1 MTKICFLKNFDE
13 KYIEKIEE
21 NSIIFPLDYKSV
33 DILEKRKI
41 KFEIIDSY
49 LTDDE
54 RRELFLKCREGWEKI
69 SQKQNEELKFQN
81 INIFRIIDRNEILEY
96 LMEVSSEAI
105 LINRVIVGKNPDEV
119 LAPKKILDVI
129 EEKNGINM
137 TEMYEYNEHE
147 LSFDYVNIRKKIGI
161 VEINSKI
168 SRKKFKKIKKILSFF
183 NKILVRNNKLDN
195 NKKILLL
202 EFDPELYKNLLKQ
215 INQIGYTPVL
225 VNFRKPAVSS
235 NNSLNIIKKT
245 KSIVFSSDMLQSN
258 DKLVFE
264 KIERKCTRIIEH
276 VQKNVDF
283 NEFNFFKVNLS
294 NEIKKQVVKILDERI
309 EEYFWQ
315 IECCKF
321 LDKRNDVVA
330 GLSLNLSGETE
341 VIFSKVKK
349 NTEMILLQHGFSNYY
364 DFNLYSDTL
373 DDYDLIKDKIAVWGN
388 PVKDYLVKNNVCNN
402 EDIIISG
409 SPRHENFVPNKKKLS
424 GEKIIVITPRPLIKH
439 VEGIKLELQLRYEL
453 VLKKLIFLFENM
465 TNIKIIFK
473 LHPQQNF
480 HNEIIKSTINKLDSK
495 IEILQDEPINEV
507 LKKTDFLINISPDN
521 LDASTVVFES
531 MLQEIPIINIKL
543 QKNSWIYDF
552 ERMDAVKSF
561 NYDSNFEDEIL
572 KLINNQNIQEIQIS
586 NIKKFLEF
594 YLYDRQSASKNLI
607 SSINKI

>member
-13 KYIEKIEE
+13 KYIEKIDE
-21 NSIIFPLDYKSV
+21 NSIIFPLDYKSL
-33 DILEKRKI
+33 DILEKRKR

-54 RRELFLKCREGWEKI
+54 RRELFLKCREGWERI
-69 SQKQNEELKFQN
+69 SQKQNEELKFEN

-96 LMEVSSEAI
+96 LMEVSSETI
-105 LINRVIVGKNPDEV
+105 LINRVIGKKNPGEI
-119 LAPKKILDVI
+119 LAPKKILNVI
-129 EEKNGINM
+129 EKKNGMKM
-137 TEMYEYNEHE
+137 TEIYEYDEHE

-183 NKILVRNNKLDN
+183 NKILIRNNQLDD
-195 NKKILLL
+195 NKKIILL
-202 EFDPELYKNLLKQ
+202 EFDPELYENLLKQ
-215 INQIGYTPVL
+215 INEIGYTPVL

-245 KSIVFSSDMLQSN
+245 KSIVFSSDMLQIN
-258 DKLVFE
+258 DKSGFKIIE
-264 KIERKCTRIIEH
+264 KKSKKIIEH
-276 VQKNVDF
+276 IQKNIDF
-283 NEFNFFKVNLS
+283 NEFDFFGVNLS
-294 NEIKKQVVKILDERI
+294 NVIKKQVIKILNERI

-321 LDKRNDVVA
+321 LDERNDVVA

-341 VIFSKVKK
+341 VIFSKIKK

-373 DDYDLIKDKIAVWGN
+373 DDYDLIEDKIAVWGN
-388 PVKDYLVKNNVCNN
+388 PVKNYLIKNNVCKDEN
-402 EDIIISG
+402 IIISG
-409 SPRHENFVPNKKKLS
+409 SPRHENFVPNKKKIS
-424 GEKIIVITPRPLIKH
+424 NEKIIVITPRPLIKH
-439 VEGIKLELQLRYEL
+439 VEGIKLELQLRYETI
-453 VLKKLIFLFENM
+453 LKQLIYLFQNR
-465 TNIKIIFK
+465 TDIKIIFK

-480 HNEIIKSTINKLDSK
+480 HNKIIKSTISKLNSK
-495 IEILQDEPINEV
+495 IEILQDDPINEV
-507 LKKTDFLINISPDN
+507 LKKADFLINISPDN

-552 ERMDAVKSF
+552 EKMNAVKSF
-561 NYDSNFEDEIL
+561 NYDSNFGGEIL
-572 KLINNQNIQEIQIS
+572 KLIDNQDIQKIQITNIQ
-586 NIKKFLEF
+586 KFLKF
-594 YLYDRQSASKNLI
+594 YLYNRQSASKNLI
-607 SSINKI
+607 NSIKKN

>member
-13 KYIEKIEE
+13 KYIEKIDE
-21 NSIIFPLDYKSV
+21 NSIIFPLDYKSL
-33 DILEKRKI
+33 DILEKRKR

-54 RRELFLKCREGWEKI
+54 RRELFLKCREGWERI
-69 SQKQNEELKFQN
+69 SQKQNEELKFEN

-96 LMEVSSEAI
+96 LMEVSSETI
-105 LINRVIVGKNPDEV
+105 LINRVIGKKNPGEI
-119 LAPKKILDVI
+119 LAPKKILNVI
-129 EEKNGINM
+129 EKKNGMKM
-137 TEMYEYNEHE
+137 TEIYEYDEHE

-183 NKILVRNNKLDN
+183 NKILIRNNQLDD
-195 NKKILLL
+195 NKKIILL
-202 EFDPELYKNLLKQ
+202 EFDPELYENLLKQ
-215 INQIGYTPVL
+215 INEIGYTPVL

-245 KSIVFSSDMLQSN
+245 KSIVFSSDMLQIN
-258 DKLVFE
+258 DKSGF
-264 KIERKCTRIIEH
+264 RIIEKKSKKIIEH
-276 VQKNVDF
+276 IQKNIDF
-283 NEFNFFKVNLS
+283 NEFDFFEVNLS
-294 NEIKKQVVKILDERI
+294 NVIKKQVVKILNERI

-321 LDKRNDVVA
+321 LDGRNDVVA

-341 VIFSKVKK
+341 VIFSKIKK

-373 DDYDLIKDKIAVWGN
+373 DDYDLIEDKIAVWGN
-388 PVKDYLVKNNVCNN
+388 PVKNYLIKNNVCKDEN
-402 EDIIISG
+402 IIISG
-409 SPRHENFVPNKKKLS
+409 SPRHENFVPNKKKIS
-424 GEKIIVITPRPLIKH
+424 NEKIIVITPRPLIKH
-439 VEGIKLELQLRYEL
+439 VEGIKLELQLRYETI
-453 VLKKLIFLFENM
+453 LKQLIYLFQNR
-465 TNIKIIFK
+465 TDIKIIFK

-480 HNEIIKSTINKLDSK
+480 HNKIIKSTISKLNSK
-495 IEILQDEPINEV
+495 IEILQDDPINEV
-507 LKKTDFLINISPDN
+507 LKKADFLINISPDN

-552 ERMDAVKSF
+552 EKMNAVKSF
-561 NYDSNFEDEIL
+561 NYDSNFGGEIL
-572 KLINNQNIQEIQIS
+572 KLIDNQDIQKIQITNIQ
-586 NIKKFLEF
+586 KFLKF
-594 YLYDRQSASKNLI
+594 YLYNRQSASKNLI
-607 SSINKI
+607 NSIKKN

>member
-1 MTKICFLKNFDE
+1 
-13 KYIEKIEE
+13 
-21 NSIIFPLDYKSV
+21 
-33 DILEKRKI
+33 
-41 KFEIIDSY
+41 
-49 LTDDE
+49 
-54 RRELFLKCREGWEKI
+54 
-69 SQKQNEELKFQN
+69 
-81 INIFRIIDRNEILEY
+81 
-96 LMEVSSEAI
+96 
-105 LINRVIVGKNPDEV
+105 
-119 LAPKKILDVI
+119 
-129 EEKNGINM
+129 
-137 TEMYEYNEHE
+137 
-147 LSFDYVNIRKKIGI
+147 
-161 VEINSKI
+161 
-168 SRKKFKKIKKILSFF
+168 
-183 NKILVRNNKLDN
+183 
-195 NKKILLL
+195 
-202 EFDPELYKNLLKQ
+202 
-215 INQIGYTPVL
+215 
-225 VNFRKPAVSS
+225 
-235 NNSLNIIKKT
+235 
-245 KSIVFSSDMLQSN
+245 MLQSN

>member
-13 KYIEKIEE
+13 KYIERIDE
-21 NSIIFPLDYKSV
+21 NSIIFPLDYKSL

-105 LINRVIVGKNPDEV
+105 LINRVIGEKNPDEV

-137 TEMYEYNEHE
+137 MKMYEYDEHE

-258 DKLVFE
+258 DKSAFE
-264 KIERKCTRIIEH
+264 KIEKKCTRIIEH

-294 NEIKKQVVKILDERI
+294 DEIKKQVIKILNERI

-388 PVKDYLVKNNVCNN
+388 PVKEYLVKNNVCNN

-439 VEGIKLELQLRYEL
+439 VEGVKLELQLRYEL

>member
-13 KYIEKIEE
+13 KYIEKIDE
-21 NSIIFPLDYKSV
+21 NSIIFPLDYKSL
-33 DILEKRKI
+33 DILEKRKR

-54 RRELFLKCREGWEKI
+54 RRELFLKCREGWERI
-69 SQKQNEELKFQN
+69 SQKQNEELKFEN

-96 LMEVSSEAI
+96 LMEVSSETI
-105 LINRVIVGKNPDEV
+105 LINRVIGKKNPGEI
-119 LAPKKILDVI
+119 LAPKKILNVI
-129 EEKNGINM
+129 EKKNGMKM
-137 TEMYEYNEHE
+137 TEIYEYDEHE

-183 NKILVRNNKLDN
+183 NKILIRNNQLDD
-195 NKKILLL
+195 NKKIILL
-202 EFDPELYKNLLKQ
+202 EFDPELYENLLKQ
-215 INQIGYTPVL
+215 INEIGYTPVL

-245 KSIVFSSDMLQSN
+245 KSIVFSSDMLQIN
-258 DKLVFE
+258 DKSGF
-264 KIERKCTRIIEH
+264 RIIEKKSKKIIEH
-276 VQKNVDF
+276 IQKNIDF
-283 NEFNFFKVNLS
+283 NEFDFFEVNLS
-294 NEIKKQVVKILDERI
+294 NVIKKQVVKILNERI

-321 LDKRNDVVA
+321 LDGRNDVVA

-341 VIFSKVKK
+341 VIFSKIKK

-373 DDYDLIKDKIAVWGN
+373 DDYDLIEDKIAVWGN
-388 PVKDYLVKNNVCNN
+388 PVKNYLIKNNVCKDEN
-402 EDIIISG
+402 IIISG
-409 SPRHENFVPNKKKLS
+409 SPRHENFVPNKKKIS
-424 GEKIIVITPRPLIKH
+424 NEKIIVITPRPLIKH
-439 VEGIKLELQLRYEL
+439 VEGIKLELQLRYETI
-453 VLKKLIFLFENM
+453 LKQLIYLFQNR
-465 TNIKIIFK
+465 TDIKIIFK

-480 HNEIIKSTINKLDSK
+480 HNKIIKSTISKLNSK
-495 IEILQDEPINEV
+495 IEILQDDPINEV
-507 LKKTDFLINISPDN
+507 LKKADFLINISPDN

-552 ERMDAVKSF
+552 EKMNAVKSF
-561 NYDSNFEDEIL
+561 NYDSNFGGEIL
-572 KLINNQNIQEIQIS
+572 KLIDNQHIQKIQIMNIQ
-586 NIKKFLEF
+586 KFLKF
-594 YLYDRQSASKNLI
+594 YLYNRQSASKNLI
-607 SSINKI
+607 NSIKKN

>member
-13 KYIEKIEE
+13 KYIEKIDE

-258 DKLVFE
+258 DKLVFK

>member
-13 KYIEKIEE
+13 KYIEKIDE
-21 NSIIFPLDYKSV
+21 NSIIFPLDYKSL
-33 DILEKRKI
+33 DILEKRKR

-54 RRELFLKCREGWEKI
+54 RRELFLKCREGWERI
-69 SQKQNEELKFQN
+69 SQKQNEELKFEN

-96 LMEVSSEAI
+96 LMEVSSETI
-105 LINRVIVGKNPDEV
+105 LINRVIGKKNPGEI
-119 LAPKKILDVI
+119 LAPKKILNVI
-129 EEKNGINM
+129 EKKNGMKM
-137 TEMYEYNEHE
+137 TEIYEYDEHE

-183 NKILVRNNKLDN
+183 NKILIRNNQLDD
-195 NKKILLL
+195 NKKIILL
-202 EFDPELYKNLLKQ
+202 EFDPELYENLLKQ
-215 INQIGYTPVL
+215 INEIGYTPVL

-245 KSIVFSSDMLQSN
+245 KSIVFSSDMLQIN
-258 DKLVFE
+258 DKSGFKIIE
-264 KIERKCTRIIEH
+264 KKSKKIIEH
-276 VQKNVDF
+276 IQKNIDF
-283 NEFNFFKVNLS
+283 NEFDFFGVNLS
-294 NEIKKQVVKILDERI
+294 NVIKKQVIKILNERI

-321 LDKRNDVVA
+321 LDGRNDVVA

-341 VIFSKVKK
+341 VIFSKIKK

-373 DDYDLIKDKIAVWGN
+373 DDYDLIEDKIAVWGN
-388 PVKDYLVKNNVCNN
+388 PVKNYLIKNNVCKDEN
-402 EDIIISG
+402 IIISG
-409 SPRHENFVPNKKKLS
+409 SPRHENFVPNKKKIS
-424 GEKIIVITPRPLIKH
+424 NEKIIVITPRPLIKH
-439 VEGIKLELQLRYEL
+439 VEGIKLELQLRYETI
-453 VLKKLIFLFENM
+453 LKQLIYLFQNR
-465 TNIKIIFK
+465 TDIKIIFK

-480 HNEIIKSTINKLDSK
+480 HNKIIKSTISKLNSK
-495 IEILQDEPINEV
+495 IEILQDDPINEV
-507 LKKTDFLINISPDN
+507 LKKADFLINISPDN

-552 ERMDAVKSF
+552 EKMNAVKSF
-561 NYDSNFEDEIL
+561 NYDSNFGGEIL
-572 KLINNQNIQEIQIS
+572 KLIDNQDIQKIQITNIQ
-586 NIKKFLEF
+586 KFLKF
-594 YLYDRQSASKNLI
+594 YLYNRQSASKNLI
-607 SSINKI
+607 NSIKKN

>member
-1 MTKICFLKNFDE
+1 M
-13 KYIEKIEE
+13 
-21 NSIIFPLDYKSV
+21 
-33 DILEKRKI
+33 
-41 KFEIIDSY
+41 
-49 LTDDE
+49 
-54 RRELFLKCREGWEKI
+54 RRELFIKCREGWEKI

-81 INIFRIIDRNEILEY
+81 VNIFRIIDRNEILEY

-105 LINRVIVGKNPDEV
+105 LVNRVIQEKNPDEV

-129 EEKNGINM
+129 EEKNRAKM
-137 TEMYEYNEHE
+137 TEMYEYDEHE

-168 SRKKFKKIKKILSFF
+168 SRKKFKKIKKILGFF
-183 NKILVRNNKLDN
+183 NKILIRNNQLNN

-215 INQIGYTPVL
+215 IYEIGYTPLL

-235 NNSLNIIKKT
+235 KNSLNIIKKT
-245 KSIVFSSDMLQSN
+245 KSIVFSSDLLQTNNKS
-258 DKLVFE
+258 VFE
-264 KIERKCTRIIEH
+264 KIEEKSNKIIQH
-276 VQKNVDF
+276 IQKNVDF
-283 NEFNFFKVNLS
+283 HEFDFFRVKLS
-294 NEIKKQVVKILDERI
+294 SEIKKQVVKILNERI

-321 LDKRNDVVA
+321 LDQRNDVVA

-341 VIFSKVKK
+341 VIFSKIKK

-388 PVKDYLVKNNVCNN
+388 PVKDYLIKNDICDDEN
-402 EDIIISG
+402 IIISG
-409 SPRHENFVPNKKKLS
+409 SPRHEDFVPNNKKLS
-424 GEKIIVITPRPLIKH
+424 DEKIIVITPRPLIKH
-439 VEGIKLELQLRYEL
+439 VEGVKLELQLRYEI
-453 VLKKLIFLFENM
+453 VLKKIILLFENI

-480 HNEIIKSTINKLDSK
+480 HNEIIKSTITKLNSK
-495 IEILQDEPINEV
+495 IEILQDEPIMDV

-552 ERMDAVKSF
+552 ERMGAVKSF
-561 NYDSNFEDEIL
+561 NYDSDFEDEIL
-572 KLINNQNIQEIQIS
+572 KLINNHDMQEIQIS

-594 YLYDRQSASKNLI
+594 YLYDSQSASKNLI
-607 SSINKI
+607 NSISKI

>member
-13 KYIEKIEE
+13 KYIERIDE
-21 NSIIFPLDYKSV
+21 NSIIFPLDYKSL

-105 LINRVIVGKNPDEV
+105 LINRVIGGENPDEV

-137 TEMYEYNEHE
+137 MEMYEYDEHE

-168 SRKKFKKIKKILSFF
+168 SRKKFKKIKKFISFF
-183 NKILVRNNKLDN
+183 NKVLIRNNQLDN
-195 NKKILLL
+195 NKKILLF

-215 INQIGYTPVL
+215 INQIGYTPIL

-245 KSIVFSSDMLQSN
+245 KSIVFSTDMLQINHKS
-258 DKLVFE
+258 VFE
-264 KIERKCTRIIEH
+264 EMGGEYAIMVDYIK
-276 VQKNVDF
+276 KNVDF
-283 NEFNFFKVNLS
+283 FEFDFFGVNLS
-294 NEIKKQVVKILDERI
+294 RIIKKQIIKILDERL

-315 IECCKF
+315 IECSKF
-321 LDKRNDVVA
+321 LDERNDVVA

-341 VIFSKVKK
+341 VIFSKIKK
-349 NTEMILLQHGFSNYY
+349 NTKMILLQHGFSNYY
-364 DFNLYSDTL
+364 DFNSYSDTL
-373 DDYDLIKDKIAVWGN
+373 DDYDLIEDKIAVWGN
-388 PVKDYLVKNNVCNN
+388 SVRDYLIKNEICKDEN
-402 EDIIISG
+402 IIISG
-409 SPRHENFVPNKKKLS
+409 SPRHEKFVANEKNDS

-453 VLKKLIFLFENM
+453 ILKQLILLLESKKG
-465 TNIKIIFK
+465 IKIIFK

-480 HNEIIKSTINKLDSK
+480 HNEIIKSIISKLNSR
-495 IEILQDEPINEV
+495 IEIIQDEPINEV
-507 LKKTDFLINISPDN
+507 LKKANLLINISPDN

-543 QKNSWIYDF
+543 QKNSWVYDF
-552 ERMDAVKSF
+552 ERMNAVKSF
-561 NYDSNFEDEIL
+561 NYDSDYGDEIL
-572 KLINNQNIQEIQIS
+572 KLIDNEDLQKIQIL
-586 NIKKFLEF
+586 NIRKFLEF
-594 YLYDRQSASKNLI
+594 YVYGRHSASKNLI
-607 SSINKI
+607 NSINKN

>member
-13 KYIEKIEE
+13 KYIEKIDE